1 MIVRVTTDCVFT
13 GVYDKER
20 ANQSW
25 SIDNQCQDSYTE
37 TEGRVSRGL
46 KKDPPPFQPPLGIQP
61 THETR
66 FMVMDFSSGN
76 EPSLLIAYETLRTKY
91 SQILTPSYDTVA
103 ILARAISVEGSV
115 AIGRL

>member
-1 MIVRVTTDCVFT
+1 MIVRVTTGCVFT
-13 GVYDKER
+13 GVYDRER

-46 KKDPPPFQPPLGIQP
+46 KKDPP
-61 THETR
+61 
-66 FMVMDFSSGN
+66 SSFHWKY
-76 EPSLLIAYETLRTKY
+76 SLHTKLDSWLWTFLVEMSLHYLIAYGTLRTKY
-91 SQILTPSYDTVA
+91 SQISTPSYATVA
-103 ILARAISVEGSV
+103 ILAQAISVEGSV